1 MSYDQKTSLDSL
13 ILPMPTRRCKYGGD
27 DEYYVTVLETGSHKQ
42 EHDHTEQS
50 VERTQAR
57 V

>member
-13 ILPMPTRRCKYGGD
+13 MLPMPTRRCKYGGD